1 MAGPVRAVTLARCL
15 RNDKVSALRLRDVCR
30 VAPGDSIDHVVG
42 TMVRCRAGFALVMKG
57 GNPGTGKD
65 ATGRGTAAGAA
76 PGGAAAADDGGRMIG
91 IFTERD
97 FVNRVVAAGLD
108 GAKPVETVMTPSPKT
123 VRRSASVQSAVEL
136 MASGGY
142 RHLPVLGEGGE
153 PLGVLS
159 VKDVVRYLVEYFP
172 AKVYNLPPTP
182 DQAQPAREGA

>member
-1 MAGPVRAVTLARCL
+1 MAATLAKSLRSDPVSRLQLRSPYAVSADTPVADVVRAMAERRTGC
-15 RNDKVSALRLRDVCR
+15 ALL
-30 VAPGDSIDHVVG
+30 
-42 TMVRCRAGFALVMKG
+42 T
-57 GNPGTGKD
+57 
-65 ATGRGTAAGAA
+65 
-76 PGGAAAADDGGRMIG
+76 DGGGKLVG

-97 FVNRVVAAGLD
+97 FVNRVVAAGVD
-108 GAKPVETVMTPSPKT
+108 PSRAVETVMTRTPKT
-123 VRRSASVQSAVEL
+123 VRRAASVQSAVEL

-142 RHLPVLGEGGE
+142 RHLPVTGGGGE

>member
-1 MAGPVRAVTLARCL
+1 MPSSSTSPAQAVTLAGCL

-30 VAPGDSIDHVVG
+30 VSPRDSIQQVLAAMVG
-42 TMVRCRAGFALVMKG
+42 CRAGFALVME
-57 GNPGTGKD
+57 
-65 ATGRGTAAGAA
+65 
-76 PGGAAAADDGGRMIG
+76 PGGAKLLG

-97 FVNRVVAAGLD
+97 FVNRVVARD
-108 GAKPVETVMTPSPKT
+108 TDVSRPVEGVMTRAPK
-123 VRRSASVQSAVEL
+123 VIRRTASVQSAVEM

-142 RHLPVLGEGGE
+142 RHLPVVGDAGE

-182 DQAQPAREGA
+182 DQTQPAREGA